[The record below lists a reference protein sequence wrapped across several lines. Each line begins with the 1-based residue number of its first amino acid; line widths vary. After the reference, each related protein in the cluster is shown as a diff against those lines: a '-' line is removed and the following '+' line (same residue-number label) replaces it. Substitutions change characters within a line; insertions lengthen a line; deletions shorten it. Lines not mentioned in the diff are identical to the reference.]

1 MSRAAEKYARARLIE
16 PLCRKEKQYADSAA
30 EKYARAP
37 RLVCLFANKM
47 V

>member
-1 MSRAAEKYARARLIE
+1 MFE

-30 EKYARAP
+30 EKYAREP